1 MCDGNTCNIFR
12 FYDKYTQGKRN
23 YYLDKLFK
31 PGTATPDWAKIKRNP
46 TLFFEEKIDTDTPM
60 GQLEFSDLKVS
71 DNFSQS
77 IITNP
82 ITQSKN
88 IQLTVKDQIPN
99 GATGSWVIR
108 LDNPVIAEGLGLKL
122 QAKIATENM
131 EGEGVAMLIRT
142 LSGNGDLE
150 SLDISAAATSRNT
163 ISITGNESMKM
174 YEVDLDYFPSDVRQ
188 IALIFQILPNT
199 SGTAYIDD
207 IRLDV
212 MEVVE

>member
-1 MCDGNTCNIFR
+1 M
-12 FYDKYTQGKRN
+12 
-23 YYLDKLFK
+23 
-31 PGTATPDWAKIKRNP
+31 
-46 TLFFEEKIDTDTPM
+46 
-60 GQLEFSDLKVS
+60 
-71 DNFSQS
+71 
-77 IITNP
+77 
-82 ITQSKN
+82 
-88 IQLTVKDQIPN
+88 
-99 GATGSWVIR
+99 IR